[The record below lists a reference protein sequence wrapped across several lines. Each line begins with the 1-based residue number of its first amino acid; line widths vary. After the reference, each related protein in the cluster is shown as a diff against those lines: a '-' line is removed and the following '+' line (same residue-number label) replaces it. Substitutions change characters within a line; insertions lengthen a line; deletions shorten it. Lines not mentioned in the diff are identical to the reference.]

1 MYKGI
6 EVEAVK
12 IKTMKGREFDMV
24 TCQIKYHCMTIATYQ
39 DDGNGGAPHVDVVGN
54 FVENEKGEHVPSLLY
69 LRNKELLE
77 ELEQRLFKLEG
88 SRGCLGDNLAPVV
101 EHAIMLKEAAKGI
114 LIRESDNSFSYGILK
129 FKEGTISS
137 MLNKH
142 GAEKVVPLLEKHM
155 KAEQEKGS
163 TILMQ
168 EYYISIGVNPSI
180 FKRV

>member
-12 IKTMKGREFDMV
+12 IKTMKGRKFDMV
-24 TCQIKYHCMTIATYQ
+24 TCTIKYHRMEIATYQ
-39 DDGNGGAPHVDVVGN
+39 DNGNGGSPNVDIIGN
-54 FVENEKGEHVPSLLY
+54 FIENEKGEYVPSLLY

-77 ELEQRLFKLEG
+77 ELGQRLLKLEG
-88 SRGCLGDNLAPVV
+88 SINCLEDNIGRIV
-101 EHAIMLKEAAKGI
+101 EDTIMLKEAKKGI
-114 LIRESDNSFSYGILK
+114 LFREADSFSYRILK
-129 FKEGTISS
+129 FKAGTIPF
-137 MLNKH
+137 LIDK
-142 GAEKVVPLLEKHM
+142 EPDKIVPLLEKYI
-155 KAEQEKGS
+155 KEEQEKGS